1 MQARNFQG
9 IFNEFTTD
17 AIGKSA
23 DYFRRGDVIQF
34 SESRQL
40 TAANSIMN
48 KSLPDHRPPKEDLRA
63 LVGKVRKYEENIGT
77 HPDFCHLKHDDS
89 EHHYIVSVFAD
100 IKGSTQLSTKLPLE
114 VVRDLKNGSLTA
126 MIEIFQAFDGHIHRL
141 QGDGLLAFFGRRDM
155 RRSQAVV
162 DALNAVSFLQ
172 HFFQNNLRPHFEDNG
187 YPPIRIR
194 AGIDFGD
201 DEQVLWARYGI
212 RNCDEVTSTSLHTDL
227 AAKLQGRAPSNGV
240 MIGDNVRDIL
250 DFPDEFYTT
259 KEITR
264 GGTKSTD
271 PYVFQF
277 EGINYRMWQLDWERY
292 LNRFAFS
299 PNRSD
304 TAVYKAG
311 QHFNFDCYYRED
323 GTWKKYASNCL
334 SLQKNVELE
343 FRLANLHFNY
353 DKISWRV
360 INRGEEA
367 KNAES
372 LDYEMTETAN
382 KVICPQFTAYT
393 GHHYMVCS
401 IFYQGRIVARERIGI
416 YVNDN

>member
-1 MQARNFQG
+1 MQTRNFQG
-9 IFNEFTTD
+9 IFNEFTSD
-17 AIGKSA
+17 AIGKNA
-23 DYFRRGDVIQF
+23 DYFKRGEIQF
-34 SESRQL
+34 SENRQF

-48 KSLPDHRPPKEDLRA
+48 KSLPDYRPPKEDLRA

-77 HPDFCHLKHDDS
+77 HPDFCHLKHGDS

-100 IKGSTQLSTKLPLE
+100 IKGSTRLATKLPLQ
-114 VVRDLKNGSLTA
+114 VVRELKNGSLTA
-126 MIEIFQAFDGHIHRL
+126 MIDIFQAFDGHIHRL

-155 RRSQAVV
+155 RRSQAVI

-172 HFFQNNLRPHFEDNG
+172 HFFENNLRPYFEDSG
-187 YPPIRIR
+187 YPPIQIR
-194 AGIDFGD
+194 VGIDFGN

-240 MIGDNVRDIL
+240 MLGDNVRTII

-264 GGTKSTD
+264 DGRKTAD

-277 EGINYRMWQLDWERY
+277 EQINYRMWQLDWERY
-292 LNRFAFS
+292 LNRFISS
-299 PNRSD
+299 PNRID

-311 QHFNFDCYYRED
+311 QHFNFDCYHREH
-323 GTWKKYASNCL
+323 GAWRKYTSNCL
-334 SLQKNVELE
+334 SLPKQVDLE
-343 FRLANLHFNY
+343 FRLSSLNFNY
-353 DKISWRV
+353 DKILWRV

-367 KNAES
+367 KAAGA
-372 LDYEMTETAN
+372 LDFEMIEPEN
-382 KVICPQFTAYT
+382 KFICAQSTAYT
-393 GHHYMVCS
+393 GHHYMVCT
-401 IFYQGRIVARERIGI
+401 ILFQGRIVARERIGV

>member
-1 MQARNFQG
+1 MQTRNFQG
-9 IFNEFTTD
+9 IFNEFTSD
-17 AIGKSA
+17 AIGKSV
-23 DYFRRGDVIQF
+23 DYFRRGEVIQF

-40 TAANSIMN
+40 TAANSMMN
-48 KSLPDHRPPKEDLRA
+48 KSLPDYRPPKEDLRA

-77 HPDFCHLKHDDS
+77 HPDFCHLKHGDS

-100 IKGSTQLSTKLPLE
+100 IKGSTRLATKLPLD
-114 VVRDLKNGSLTA
+114 VVRELKNGSLTA

-141 QGDGLLAFFGRRDM
+141 QGDGLLAFFGRKDM
-155 RRSQAVV
+155 RRSQAII

-172 HFFQNNLRPHFEDNG
+172 HFFQNNLRPYFEDSG

-194 AGIDFGD
+194 VGIDFGD

-240 MIGDNVRDIL
+240 MIGDNVRAFL
-250 DFPDEFYTT
+250 DFPDEFYGT

-264 GGTKSTD
+264 DGSKTAD

-277 EGINYRMWQLDWERY
+277 EQTNYRMWQFDWGKY
-292 LNRFAFS
+292 LNRFIFS
-299 PNRSD
+299 PTRSD
-304 TAVYKAG
+304 AAVYKAG
-311 QHFNFDCYYRED
+311 QHFNFDCYYREN
-323 GTWKKYASNCL
+323 GAWRKYTSNCL
-334 SLQKNVELE
+334 SLPKSVDLE
-343 FRLANLHFNY
+343 FRLSNLNFNY

-367 KNAES
+367 KVADS
-372 LDYEMTETAN
+372 LDYEMNEMLN
-382 KVICPQFTAYT
+382 KTVCPQFTAYT
-393 GHHYMVCS
+393 GHHYMVCTIS
-401 IFYQGRIVARERIGI
+401 YQGRVVARERIGL